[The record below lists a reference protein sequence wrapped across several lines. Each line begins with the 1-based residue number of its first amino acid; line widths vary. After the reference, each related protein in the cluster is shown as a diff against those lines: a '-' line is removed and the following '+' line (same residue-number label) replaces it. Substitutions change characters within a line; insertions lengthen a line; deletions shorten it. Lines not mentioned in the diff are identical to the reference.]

1 MDNEQKKFPGF
12 PPEMKKNFWMYP
24 RAMDAWWH
32 ELSGSEQKCLD
43 FILRRTWGWEK
54 SSDEISLTQFEKG
67 IGKNDKGTGL
77 SQRQIVTAIK
87 GLESKGYILIK
98 KDRGRTNEYSLVVQK
113 MHQGSEKTATGSGAL
128 NALAT
133 GEKSAY
139 TIDRVPIE
147 KAINKMYRIYTQVI
161 HSGKRVTFT
170 REAKQ
175 NLRAR
180 FAEYHPEELVCA
192 LKNASENDYWSEIAK
207 TQTIAWFFASE
218 ERIATFLAL
227 GPYEWSKNENDKEQ

>member
-1 MDNEQKKFPGF
+1 MKDVSEKFPGF

-24 RAMDAWWH
+24 RLLDNWWH
-32 ELSGSEQKCLD
+32 ELSGSEQKCID

-54 SSDEISLTQFEKG
+54 SLDRISLSQFQKG
-67 IGKNDKGTGL
+67 GGRIGGGTGL

-113 MHQGSEKTATGSGAL
+113 MHQGSEETATGSGAL

-133 GEKSAY
+133 SEDSAY
-139 TIDRVPIE
+139 TIDSKAIE
-147 KAINKMYRIYTQVI
+147 KRIEKIYKLYSKI
-161 HSGKRVTFT
+161 IRSGQRLT
-170 REAKQ
+170 REAKE
-175 NLRAR
+175 NIKER
-180 FAEYHPEELVCA
+180 FDEYRPEELVCA
-192 LKNASENDYWSEIAK
+192 LKNVRENDYWIGIAK
-207 TQTIAWFFASE
+207 VQTVSWFFASE

-227 GPYEWSKNENDKEQ
+227 GPYEWSKSEKDKEQ